1 MSPSPRATA
10 RRVGLRTFALLSAV
24 LPLLGAGAA
33 SAGSLDALAAPNDAD
48 SAMLTLQDLYYRLN
62 DGSAGIKRG
71 TGFAEPASAPTTG
84 TMWTLDAIMAK
95 MPAVDDSNGAAAAN
109 VLEGKTFW
117 GLTSGEWGLQTGT
130 VAAGADVT
138 GADGAISF
146 DIPNGLYSGHKTCTA
161 TDTDLTADN
170 VKSGIDIF
178 DVTGS
183 YSCTE
188 PTGDA
193 TAADVLIG
201 KTFSNADGTDLTGTM
216 PDNEGD
222 NASTGQAYTTGGP
235 IKLTAPT
242 GFYDGDDT
250 VTATEAEVVALD
262 TDLMA
267 GNIASGKDIFG
278 VTGTAVVATGD
289 ATAAQVL
296 TGTTFSNASGA
307 GLSGSMANV
316 GQQDI
321 TPGASAQTITQGYH
335 DGTGTVAGDA
345 DLVGGNIASGKD
357 IFGVTGTAVVATGDA
372 TAAQV
377 LTGTTFS
384 NASGAGLSGS
394 MANVGQQDITPG
406 ASAQTI
412 TQGYHDGTGTVAG
425 DPDLVTG
432 NIRSGVTI
440 FGVSG
445 ATNVVNTSEA
455 TNPVVT
461 ARMKTGDVA
470 FVNGTKVTGSG
481 TQTLSDAST
490 TVNEGYYAATNL
502 VTVDTDL
509 TADNIKKDT
518 AIFGVTGTY
527 EGGGGAPAP
536 VEKTGQTPT
545 VPLNPAPAG
554 SDGALQKGV
563 AWPNPRFT
571 DNGNGTVTDNLTGL
585 IWLKNANC
593 FGTRIWATA
602 LNDAN
607 TLNSGECGL
616 TDGSAEGNWR
626 LPNIKELQSLVD
638 FGRSGPALPSGHP
651 FSGVLSSYYWSSSS
665 GADGTSNAWYLNLSI
680 GYVYNDDKSDDDV
693 VWPVRGGQ

>member
-267 GNIASGKDIFG
+267 
-278 VTGTAVVATGD
+278 
-289 ATAAQVL
+289 
-296 TGTTFSNASGA
+296 
-307 GLSGSMANV
+307 
-316 GQQDI
+316 
-321 TPGASAQTITQGYH
+321 
-335 DGTGTVAGDA
+335 
-345 DLVGGNIASGKD
+345 GNIASGKD